1 MKAKILTGLLLVLVL
16 GGGLA
21 LIKKSQFQTLGD
33 TMKLMVPPPETVA
46 SAIATDDQWPD
57 VLPAIGTVNP
67 MQGINLMAEIPGPLR
82 EILFDS
88 GAEVAAG
95 DLIVKLDTS
104 SEEAQLRAAEAQSA
118 WAKVT
123 AERLRQLRTDKAVAQ
138 SELDQAEATLK
149 QNAAGADTIR
159 ATIGKKN
166 IRAPFAGRLGIWQ
179 VSLGQFLETGKPLV
193 SLISLTPLFV
203 DFSLPQQEL
212 SRLATGLKVRVTADA
227 YPDKIFEG
235 ELAAINPDLNA
246 ATRSVGLRAKFANAE
261 KLLRPGMFV
270 RVEVLMPQAKK
281 VLAIPATAVLS
292 APSGDSV
299 FVILPSSEKGG
310 TNLVVQQ
317 KFIRTGATHGDFIAV
332 ENGLQAGDK
341 VVTAGVFKLRNGMG
355 VVENNGLAPTPSL
368 TPTPPNT

>member
-270 RVEVLMPQAKK
+270 RVEVLLPQAKK

-355 VVENNGLAPTPSL
+355 VVENNGLAPKPSL

>member
-46 SAIATDDQWPD
+46 SAVATDDQWPD

-159 ATIGKKN
+159 ATLGKKN

-355 VVENNGLAPTPSL
+355 VVENNGLAPKPSL

>member
-159 ATIGKKN
+159 ATLGKKN

-235 ELAAINPDLNA
+235 ELAAINPDLNST
-246 ATRSVGLRAKFANAE
+246 TRSVGLRAKFANAE